1 MFRFLPLGGGDEIG
15 ANCYYINIEGTG
27 IILDC
32 GMHPRKNGIEALPD
46 FDLLNDLPV
55 DFVLISHAHQDHIAS
70 LPFLIKRFPYLKIYC
85 TPQTRAVAELTLH
98 GSVSLIK
105 NQLQEANIKV
115 YSHEE
120 IDLLIQSIFYKEY
133 DNRFEINGYARNSDK
148 DIYCTFID
156 AGHIIGSAVILIEY
170 REEKILYT
178 GDICLHNQ
186 NLLPKADINLKNIT
200 TLITET
206 TYGSTDTSKFKLS
219 KEQERFTTAVNKYI
233 NNGYPVL
240 IPVFSLGKTQEMLV
254 LLNKLMLSGKLARV
268 DIYTDGIARKIN
280 RVYDYNRYTINYLDP
295 ELEVERIPQKRLYQ
309 VAHPEGLLKQPC
321 IVLAAS
327 GMVLPGTA
335 SYRLA
340 PKWLTQKDAAIFI
353 VGYMDPESPGFII
366 AEAKT
371 GDKIKLTPSS
381 PEITVK
387 CSIEK
392 FSFPSHA
399 LRELL
404 LKFIKDIAPKNII
417 LTHGDYS
424 AQDYIGHKLLTTM
437 DGIKLYSAVKGKQI
451 DIYD

>member
-15 ANCYYINIEGTG
+15 ANCYYINIAGAG

-32 GMHPRKNGIEALPD
+32 GLHPRKNGIDALPD

-70 LPFLIKRFPYLKIYC
+70 LPFLIKKFPYLKIYC

-105 NQLQEANIKV
+105 NQLQDADIKV

-120 IDLLIQSIFYKEY
+120 IDLLIQSVFYKEY
-133 DNRFEINGYARNSDK
+133 GNRFIINGYGHNSDEN
-148 DIYCTFID
+148 IYCTFLD
-156 AGHIIGSAVILIEY
+156 AGHIIGSAAILIEY
-170 REEKILYT
+170 GNEKILYT
-178 GDICLHNQ
+178 GDLCLHDQ
-186 NLLPKADINLKNIT
+186 NLLPKADISLKGIT

-206 TYGSTDTSKFKLS
+206 TYGSADTADFDLK
-219 KEQERFTTAVNKYI
+219 KEQERFAAAVNKYI
-233 NNGYPVL
+233 NNSSPVL

-254 LLNKLMLSGKLARV
+254 LLNKLMLSGKLASV
-268 DIYTDGIARKIN
+268 DIFTDGIARKIN
-280 RVYDYNRYTINYLDP
+280 RVYDYNRYTINYINP
-295 ELEVERIPQKRLYQ
+295 ALEIEEIPQKRLYR
-309 VAHPEGLLKQPC
+309 VTHIEGLLKQPC

-335 SYRLA
+335 SFKLA
-340 PKWLTQKDAAIFI
+340 PKWLAQKGAAIFT
-353 VGYMDPESPGFII
+353 VGYMDPDSPGYII
-366 AEAKT
+366 ANSKT
-371 GDKIKLTPSS
+371 GDKIQLTPSS
-381 PEITVK
+381 REITVR

-404 LKFIKDIAPKNII
+404 LKFIVDMRPKNII
-417 LTHGDYS
+417 LTHGDYQS
-424 AQDYIGHKLLTTM
+424 QDYIGHKLLTTM
-437 DGIKLYSAVKGKQI
+437 KGIKLYSAVKGKQI
-451 DIYD
+451 SI